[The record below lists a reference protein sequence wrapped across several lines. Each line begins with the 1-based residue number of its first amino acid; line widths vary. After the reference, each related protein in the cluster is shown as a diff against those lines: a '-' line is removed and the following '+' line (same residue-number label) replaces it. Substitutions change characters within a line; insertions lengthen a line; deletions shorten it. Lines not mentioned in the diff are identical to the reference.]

1 MDLYTQ
7 VKIYMGTY
15 ENIQGPQTVA
25 APSGPLLHDFLP
37 PYIFL
42 VFLCSFLS
50 HVSIPVHS
58 SSSTYVLN
66 LECKQMYCKADREVI
81 VVLYWLLQDCF
92 FP

>member
-42 VFLCSFLS
+42 VFLNPVHFDFLS
-50 HVSIPVHS
+50 HTH
-58 SSSTYVLN
+58 LN
-66 LECKQMYCKADREVI
+66 K
-81 VVLYWLLQDCF
+81 
-92 FP
+92 